1 MLVTVGKSIFAF
13 LFQIPLHP
21 STEWGVE
28 LSKIANLHGGNAGT
42 VCL

>member
-1 MLVTVGKSIFAF
+1 MTVPKSILAF

-21 STEWGVE
+21 TTERRVE
-28 LSKIANLHGGNAGT
+28 LGKIANLHGGNAET